1 MFRIMPGD
9 PAGLLARSQ
18 RLTEAEVVE
27 QRELFGLDQ
36 PLIQQYW
43 TYLHETVTGN
53 LGTSYLTGQS
63 VVSESG
69 SRLWPTVLLVGVGTT
84 LAIVFGLMA
93 GIKGG
98 WYRGSRFD
106 KGSLYGSL
114 TLYSTPE
121 GWLGMLLL
129 LLFAGTL
136 GWFPTGRYSSGD
148 TEGIEHVVDVANHL
162 VLPALT
168 LALGY
173 GASYMIVMRSSLIE
187 IKDEDFVNVAR
198 ASLDELL
205 ALGVEALA
213 IVGMQPER
221 VRLYYRYRP
230 VGVPLAADPDLAA
243 HRAYGVPQP
252 PLTPDVL
259 RAVASRHV
267 ELARELEI
275 ATSDQAEIKSI
286 LCQRDGF
293 EPVAAELVGRRD
305 WSDRYGGQL
314 TGQFLVD
321 RDGIIRWVNIEGA
334 KDGLAGLERFP
345 TDDEFLE
352 AARTVGS

>member
-1 MFRIMPGD
+1 MIGSELRPPLGPGE
-9 PAGLLARSQ
+9 PAPD
-18 RLTEAEVVE
+18 
-27 QRELFGLDQ
+27 F
-36 PLIQQYW
+36 
-43 TYLHETVTGN
+43 
-53 LGTSYLTGQS
+53 
-63 VVSESG
+63 
-69 SRLWPTVLLVGVGTT
+69 
-84 LAIVFGLMA
+84 
-93 GIKGG
+93 
-98 WYRGSRFD
+98 
-106 KGSLYGSL
+106 
-114 TLYSTPE
+114 
-121 GWLGMLLL
+121 
-129 LLFAGTL
+129 
-136 GWFPTGRYSSGD
+136 
-148 TEGIEHVVDVANHL
+148 
-162 VLPALT
+162 VLPAGDREGT
-168 LALGY
+168 VSLADYNGKTPVLLAMMRGLYCAFCRRHIAQLGTT
-173 GASYMIVMRSSLIE
+173 RQ
-187 IKDEDFVNVAR
+187 K
-198 ASLDELL
+198 LL

-243 HRAYGVPQP
+243 HHAYGVPQP